1 MNMSSDYDFLLQSR
15 ARGAY
20 LGLAVG
26 DALGATVEFMTARE
40 IATELG
46 GHRDI
51 TGGGWLRIK
60 AGDVTDDTTMSLAL
74 GSAIIEQGRIEAE
87 SVADAFNCWL
97 RGKPVDVGNT
107 VRKGIVN
114 YRLTGET
121 EAPENYYDAG
131 NGACMRSLPIA
142 LATYGQD
149 KESIK
154 RASCLQAHITHN
166 NDTSDAGCECVI
178 NMVHG
183 ALDSQ
188 SKSELIMGPIQTLI
202 GQYPEYAF
210 RSRHRDNPTGYIVET
225 LQAVFQA
232 LFNTNNF
239 EECLINVVN
248 RGGDADTT
256 GAIAGMIA
264 GSLYGDEAIPKRWLK
279 VLNKDIKQACVYQ
292 ADALMNLAFT
302 KKNEHKEGRVSHS
315 VIRRM

>member
-1 MNMSSDYDFLLQSR
+1 MKLNDEYDSLLQSR

-26 DALGATVEFMTARE
+26 DAMGATVEFMTARE
-40 IATELG
+40 IAVELG
-46 GHRDI
+46 SHKDI
-51 TGGGWLRIK
+51 TGGGWLHLK
-60 AGDVTDDTTMSLAL
+60 AGDVTDDTTMSHAL
-74 GSAIIEQGRIEAE
+74 GHAIIEQGKVEAE
-87 SVADAFNCWL
+87 AVADAFNCWL

-121 EAPENYYDAG
+121 EAPKNYYDAG

-142 LATYGQD
+142 LTTYGQD
-149 KESIK
+149 SETVKQ
-154 RASCLQAHITHN
+154 ASRLQAHVTHH
-166 NDTSDAGCECVI
+166 NDVSDAGCECI
-178 NMVHG
+178 ISMVQG

-188 SKSELIMGPIQTLI
+188 SKSEFIMGPIQKLI
-202 GQYPEYAF
+202 AKYPEYAF
-210 RSRHRDNPTGYIVET
+210 RGRHRDNPTAYIVET

-232 LFNTNNF
+232 MFDSNSF

-264 GSLYGDEAIPKRWLK
+264 GSLYGVESIPERWLK
-279 VLNKDIKQACVYQ
+279 ALNQDIKQVCEFQ
-292 ADALMNLAFT
+292 ADALMSLALSRNQ
-302 KKNEHKEGRVSHS
+302 KLNAGRVSKAY
-315 VIRRM
+315 